1 MKTKNLLVLIMSL
14 LLTACNNN
22 DNSQNDNS
30 IIVKD
35 LINRDVSIVP
45 GSYKRVVCIGAGAL
59 RLYSYIGDINLLCG
73 VEDIDNESLTNR
85 PKMFDSVARPYFI
98 AYKDVFK
105 TLPSCG
111 VGGPNNQIAE
121 AEKILSCNPDIVI
134 SEYEDVTKED
144 ALQKQL
150 NVPVITLRYGSK
162 GVFDE
167 NLSKSLTLLGKIFNK
182 EDRASSLNNFI
193 LKEKKDIQ
201 ERVKNLSN
209 EEKKNVYICGLGN
222 WGTTNELMTSSN
234 YEPFNVANIK
244 NVLSDIKQEGNFKIE
259 KEKFVSIGK
268 DIDIMFIDAAAIKN
282 IKPEYNLDNTMFS
295 FVKAFNNDEVY
306 LQMAYNAYYTNVELA
321 LANTWFN
328 GICVYKTLFS
338 DINIDDKLNEITK
351 EFLNKEMKDEIYS
364 YANSFGGYQKI
375 DVDTFFN

>member
-1 MKTKNLLVLIMSL
+1 MKTKNFLVLIMSL

-35 LINRDVSIVP
+35 LINREVSIVP

-105 TLPSCG
+105 ALPSCG

-193 LKEKKDIQ
+193 LMEKKDIQ
-201 ERVKNLSN
+201 ERVKNLSD

-244 NVLSDIKQEGNFKIE
+244 NVLKDIKQEGNFKIE

-282 IKPEYNLDNTMFS
+282 IKPEYSLDNTMFS

-328 GICVYKTLFS
+328 GICVYKSLFS

-351 EFLNKEMKDEIYS
+351 EFLNMEMKDEIYS

>member
-35 LINRDVSIVP
+35 LINREVSIVP

-105 TLPSCG
+105 KLPSCG

-193 LKEKKDIQ
+193 LKEKMDIQ

-328 GICVYKTLFS
+328 GICVYKSLFS
-338 DINIDDKLNEITK
+338 DIIIDDKLNEITK